1 MPKSKVLNPQKI
13 LTMKNSILLFAAGLI
28 LTTTSC
34 VKRDRYYNHAPK
46 LVPYTFIDDFD
57 NNRNDWQFADGS
69 NLAYGIISNGTF
81 KIDYND
87 NLYEAYYVSK
97 SIQLNVFNDFTLS
110 TRIGSNKNMGL
121 LFGYNGNNGAYG
133 YSFTIDYNGYFALY
147 DEGGNGYGA
156 DISAIVPRTK
166 LGFVKINGD
175 WNDIRIEQ
183 RNKSW
188 IGYING
194 NRVFNVPVQN
204 LKGASVGF
212 VVEANTQ
219 GEADYI
225 QADWFE

>member
-1 MPKSKVLNPQKI
+1 
-13 LTMKNSILLFAAGLI
+13 MKNTLLLFAAGL
-28 LTTTSC
+28 LFTTSSC
-34 VKRDRYYNHAPK
+34 VKRDYNHNHAPS
-46 LVPYTFIDDFD
+46 LVPYTFVDDFD
-57 NNRNDWQFADGS
+57 NNRNDWQFADGN

-87 NLYEAYYVSK
+87 NLHEAYYVSK
-97 SIQLNVFNDFTLS
+97 AIQLNTYNDFTLS

-121 LFGYNGNNGAYG
+121 LFGYNGSNGAYG

-147 DEGGNGYGA
+147 DEGGNGYGN

-166 LGFVKINGD
+166 LGFVHINGD
-175 WNDIRIEQ
+175 WNDVRIEQ
-183 RNKSW
+183 RNRSW

-194 NRVFNVPVQN
+194 NRVFSVPVQN
-204 LKGASVGF
+204 LKGNAVGF

-225 QADWFE
+225 QADWYE